1 MSLGKHIQ
9 THKIQSPIIIYIA
22 GISAHRIIRHMWK
35 VGVDG
40 VDKCAITL
48 VDVKQIRFNKIIA
61 DIEVHKTIGVDI
73 KGSNA
78 QTISFLKYTC
88 LFANFSKLPLTHIL
102 KQSIRFFRKFRSS
115 IPYDG
120 PVIELFEA
128 HIIDEL

>member
-48 VDVKQIRFNKIIA
+48 VDVKKIRFNKIIA

-78 QTISFLKYTC
+78 QTISF
-88 LFANFSKLPLTHIL
+88 SKLPLTHIL

-115 IPYDG
+115 IP
-120 PVIELFEA
+120 
-128 HIIDEL
+128 